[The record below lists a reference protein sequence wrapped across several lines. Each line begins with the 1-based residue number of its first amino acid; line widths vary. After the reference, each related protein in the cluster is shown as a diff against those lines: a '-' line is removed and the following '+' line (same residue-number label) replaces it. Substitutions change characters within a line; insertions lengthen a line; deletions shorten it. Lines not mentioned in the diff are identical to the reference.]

1 MSTQNVDYGCG
12 GDDEDEDELEFTKN
26 VFLFSP
32 KTIFKGR
39 RNILI
44 PFKSRRIRE
53 FFFFAGNFLQLFT
66 KQNTWGEVEKNARL
80 KTLKLYFEVF
90 I

>member
-1 MSTQNVDYGCG
+1 MQRYKNTLKLNVNYGCG
-12 GDDEDEDELEFTKN
+12 GDDEDEDELNFTKN

-53 FFFFAGNFLQLFT
+53 FFFFAGNFLQS
-66 KQNTWGEVEKNARL
+66 KIPEGMGRECKIENT
-80 KTLKLYFEVF
+80 
-90 I
+90 